1 MQDLNNL
8 QRQSKQ
14 INRGDIWLVN
24 LPFTGNSIQG
34 GGIRPMI
41 VASNS
46 MCCKHSSVIHAIP
59 TTGQSKKWIPT
70 HVKISASSSGL
81 LRDSIALCEQ
91 VMLLPKDS
99 FQTKVGSCSDPIISK
114 LNQALSIQFGLE
126 YKNNIVSA

>member
-1 MQDLNNL
+1 MQ
-8 QRQSKQ
+8 KE
-14 INRGDIWLVN
+14 IHRGDIWLVN

-59 TTGQSKKWIPT
+59 TTGQSKKWMPT

-99 FQTKVGSCSDPIISK
+99 FQTKVGSCNDLTISK
-114 LNQALSIQFGLE
+114 LNQALCIQFGLIE
-126 YKNNIVSA
+126 NRNNIAYAQ